1 MRLGLRHGPGGSGL
15 ELRCVGVALFKIRV
29 EEQHFMSICMNPS
42 ARSGL
47 GQAVQR
53 QDPPDRA
60 TRTGEP
66 SPNPREDISPGPSL
80 TLWVPRSPGSI
91 GSTLRDTSSIAVTAG
106 EKTQACLWEAE
117 IERQGYGVYSSRTLS
132 LKYRQTTDRHTITF
146 TFLVYE
152 IKIIFKLFS
161 SYIIVFVVV
170 CFSINFQ

>member
-1 MRLGLRHGPGGSGL
+1 MRLGLRHGLGGSRLELGL
-15 ELRCVGVALFKIRV
+15 GLRLGVRGRLRCVGVALFKIRF

-80 TLWVPRSPGSI
+80 TLWVPRSAGSI

-106 EKTQACLWEAE
+106 EKTQACLWEEE

-132 LKYRQTTDRHTITF
+132 LKYRH
-146 TFLVYE
+146 
-152 IKIIFKLFS
+152 
-161 SYIIVFVVV
+161 
-170 CFSINFQ
+170 